1 MGGVT
6 YIPGQQVEQ
15 LDIQDKYTKLMQMGM
30 AVQQSKKAEAVQT
43 IEQGFKLM
51 DMGIDPD
58 YDAMQRAAKTA
69 GFPLPKDPKS
79 WAVQQQGIQQAAA
92 NPTAAPTPG
101 VDPNQAAG
109 VGGATQGNKAGLQA
123 GTPPSTSA
131 ANKAPGGGVIT
142 PNAVPTQTLQ
152 KAVAGSI
159 PGVSGGQQG
168 GGPQYA
174 QTPMTPQAG
183 GGLRGF
189 TESRR
194 QGMAVS
200 AIGSAAD
207 IQKKQAEAEHAKNV
221 AELSNKVRSSDPKN
235 IDFKD
240 IGKLMAMQGQNI
252 TPEMA
257 KYGEMN
263 SSQKS
268 HMLDIAAGMEEE
280 MGTKLQRESSFR
292 AAMLTNPQTLRMVA
306 RPQDAP
312 RLVESILS
320 GNGFPTDIAAG
331 QNLDNLVQ
339 RADLFQKY
347 AGVIGDVSYAAK
359 MADAASIGGNPLD
372 VLPEG
377 IRGVAELQIKNEE
390 ERTKAM
396 QLSANA
402 DWLNAQSNARQAT
415 IAANKA
421 DEAAMTDPILADALK
436 TYKVLAEAKKA
447 GAAVD
452 EKMFKALQETISQRS
467 GWTKQEKQGM
477 VSKAFWGSWDWLAGS
492 SETTLTPANPEQ
504 LKGMTGGKPTTP
516 KGLSNI
522 SGMQAVPAH

>member
-1 MGGVT
+1 
-6 YIPGQQVEQ
+6 
-15 LDIQDKYTKLMQMGM
+15 
-30 AVQQSKKAEAVQT
+30 
-43 IEQGFKLM
+43 
-51 DMGIDPD
+51 
-58 YDAMQRAAKTA
+58 
-69 GFPLPKDPKS
+69 
-79 WAVQQQGIQQAAA
+79 
-92 NPTAAPTPG
+92 
-101 VDPNQAAG
+101 
-109 VGGATQGNKAGLQA
+109 
-123 GTPPSTSA
+123 
-131 ANKAPGGGVIT
+131 
-142 PNAVPTQTLQ
+142 
-152 KAVAGSI
+152 
-159 PGVSGGQQG
+159 
-168 GGPQYA
+168 
-174 QTPMTPQAG
+174 
-183 GGLRGF
+183 
-189 TESRR
+189 
-194 QGMAVS
+194 
-200 AIGSAAD
+200 
-207 IQKKQAEAEHAKNV
+207 
-221 AELSNKVRSSDPKN
+221 
-235 IDFKD
+235 
-240 IGKLMAMQGQNI
+240 
-252 TPEMA
+252 
-257 KYGEMN
+257 
-263 SSQKS
+263 
-268 HMLDIAAGMEEE
+268 
-280 MGTKLQRESSFR
+280 
-292 AAMLTNPQTLRMVA
+292 
-306 RPQDAP
+306 
-312 RLVESILS
+312 
-320 GNGFPTDIAAG
+320 
-331 QNLDNLVQ
+331 
-339 RADLFQKY
+339 
-347 AGVIGDVSYAAK
+347 